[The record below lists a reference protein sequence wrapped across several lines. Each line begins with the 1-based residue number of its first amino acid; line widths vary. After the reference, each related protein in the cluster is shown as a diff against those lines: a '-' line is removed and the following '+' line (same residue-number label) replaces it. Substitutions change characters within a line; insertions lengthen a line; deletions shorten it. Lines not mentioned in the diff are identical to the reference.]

1 MPDQDP
7 DSELVSGDP
16 LEDLNEELNQGLED
30 ALELQDLTSAIKLGY
45 TIIELLEKMADRL
58 TGDQNA
64 NSQAI
69 SRLTKR

>member
-1 MPDQDP
+1 MPAQDP
-7 DSELVSGDP
+7 DSELVSGDL

-30 ALELQDLTSAIKLGY
+30 ALELEELTSAIKLGY